1 MHPSPTPARTDR
13 TGPGRRWFALIGL
26 VLVLVG
32 LSACGS
38 DSDSDAKAD
47 SKAGVT
53 TSTPAPSGTSATSDD
68 GSGAGPIANAITIT
82 TPGMAYDV
90 SGDLQPGVASITL
103 KNTDTMSHMMAVAR
117 LKDGVTLDQVKTAT
131 QGSDESAMTKLLADP
146 ESTAYGTPAPVG
158 PGQESTVIA
167 PDLEAGHYAVICFFS
182 SDDGTPHF
190 VQGMVNEF
198 TVTGAPATEKPE
210 VDGTI
215 TVDDK
220 AFTLPDGFTGQGTFE
235 VTNSGTK
242 PHNLQIVGLDD
253 GATLESYFGAVG
265 AAMGQ
270 NKSVDSAKGG
280 TMVGGVDVVAPGQTV
295 WLVLD
300 LPKGH
305 YGYLSTEDAQGE
317 APPSQ
322 IGEFTVS

>member
-1 MHPSPTPARTDR
+1 MHPSTTPARTAR

-47 SKAGVT
+47 SKADVT
-53 TSTPAPSGTSATSDD
+53 TSTRAPSGTSATSDD
-68 GSGAGPIANAITIT
+68 GSDAGPITNAITIT

-90 SGDLQPGVASITL
+90 SGDLRPGVAAITL
-103 KNTDTMSHMMAVAR
+103 RNTDTMSHMMAVAR
-117 LKDGVTLDQVKTAT
+117 LKDGVTLDQVKAAS
-131 QGSDESAMTKLLADP
+131 QEPDESAIGKLVADP
-146 ESTAYGTPAPVG
+146 LDTAYGTPAPVG

-167 PDLEAGHYAVICFFS
+167 PDLEAGHYAIICFFA

-190 VQGMVNEF
+190 LKGMVDELS
-198 TVTGAPATEKPE
+198 VAGDPATAEPE

-215 TVDDK
+215 TIDDK
-220 AFTLPDGFTGQGTFE
+220 AITLPAGFTGKGTFE

-242 PHNLQIVGLDD
+242 SHNIQIVGLDD
-253 GATLESYFGAVG
+253 GATLASYFGAVG

-270 NKSVDSAKGG
+270 NKSVDDAKGG
-280 TMVGGVDVVAPGQTV
+280 TMMGGVDVVAPGQTV

-317 APPSQ
+317 APPPQ
-322 IGEFTVS
+322 LGEFTVS